1 MSSAIF
7 SWLRHRRFLW
17 LAVIGLSGCTLFP
30 PSPYQQV
37 QHPLTFSAMQDLPSP
52 NFDPRPQG
60 GVIDMLVIHYTGME
74 SAQGALSRLR
84 DPAARVSAHYVID
97 EEGIVSR
104 LVDENAR
111 AWHAGK
117 AAWRGETNINER
129 SIGIELVNP
138 GHEFG
143 YRPFAEAQMTAL
155 IGLTLDI
162 LARHPIPPENIVGH
176 ADVAPTRKQDPGELF
191 DWARLAR
198 AGIGRWPGEWEKEGY
213 ISAAGLGPVD
223 ITEAQN
229 LLARIGYDIQVT
241 GHRDPQTEKVL
252 TAFQRHFRPRQV
264 DGIADA
270 ETMMRLRD
278 LAGGGERA
286 AIS

>member
-1 MSSAIF
+1 
-7 SWLRHRRFLW
+7 
-17 LAVIGLSGCTLFP
+17 
-30 PSPYQQV
+30 
-37 QHPLTFSAMQDLPSP
+37 MQDLPSP

-270 ETMMRLRD
+270 ETLMRLHD